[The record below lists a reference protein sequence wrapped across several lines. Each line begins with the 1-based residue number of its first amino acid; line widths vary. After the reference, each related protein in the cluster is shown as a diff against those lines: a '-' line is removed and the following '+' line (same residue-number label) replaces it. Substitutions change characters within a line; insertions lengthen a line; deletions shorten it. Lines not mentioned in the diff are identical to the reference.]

1 MQEDAVFATWW
12 FLFVLGLFLFCF
24 FCCCFFTIELNN
36 FIVCNKA
43 ADLALKKMYNNQD
56 TLVFLVTDL
65 MYSSHSGVWTEAII
79 LQACLIVWGT
89 LAGCITVGLLYQNDM
104 FKVHFYFQDFLL
116 PWHCTS
122 PAVFLS
128 FGSRAGLLEITN
140 WHWKLHNG
148 SSVFWYKS

>member
-1 MQEDAVFATWW
+1 MSRFPICFDFFPWCKYLLPFMSISWELMDADLLLEAALSARRCSFCHLMIFVCFGVVSFLF
-12 FLFVLGLFLFCF
+12 FLFV
-24 FCCCFFTIELNN
+24 FFTIELNN

-65 MYSSHSGVWTEAII
+65 MYSSHSGVWTEAIV

-104 FKVHFYFQDFLL
+104 

-122 PAVFLS
+122 PAVFL
-128 FGSRAGLLEITN
+128 
-140 WHWKLHNG
+140 
-148 SSVFWYKS
+148 